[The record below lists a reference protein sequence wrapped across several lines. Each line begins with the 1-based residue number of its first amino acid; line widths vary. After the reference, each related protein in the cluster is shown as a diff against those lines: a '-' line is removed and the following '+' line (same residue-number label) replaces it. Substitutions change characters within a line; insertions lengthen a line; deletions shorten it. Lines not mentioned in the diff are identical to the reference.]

1 MSGRAQTIAR
11 SGQRGFTLA
20 ELLVGTF
27 LASIISV
34 AVFTVFV
41 ESSDYYGKQLDN
53 TQTQSSLRFAMEYI
67 KADLHDY
74 GRLGIQNTHLWVRD
88 PNYCGVATYSGLEM
102 FDNDRGGEFYQPSPV
117 LTRNNIAPDRIRLY
131 ADASDAT
138 PLRVSQLT
146 GTTITLTHTLQ
157 QPTSEARRFTGIGAE
172 ARFAQLFDNSSLT
185 RVTNLNTGRYDV
197 VRTNGAQLVN
207 GIGRV
212 TLGAPTCGSLRSTTR
227 APIRSWAASRPT
239 TRATRPVPWPRRK
252 ATPAAR

>member
-88 PNYCGVATYSGLEM
+88 PNYCGVATYAGLEM

-138 PLRVSQLT
+138 PLRVNQLT
-146 GTTITLTHTLQ
+146 GTT
-157 QPTSEARRFTGIGAE
+157 RRSRCA
-172 ARFAQLFDNSSLT
+172 
-185 RVTNLNTGRYDV
+185 TNLTG
-197 VRTNGAQLVN
+197 
-207 GIGRV
+207 
-212 TLGAPTCGSLRSTTR
+212 P
-227 APIRSWAASRPT
+227 RPT
-239 TRATRPVPWPRRK
+239 HQSSRQLQRLVTRCLPT
-252 ATPAAR
+252 T